1 METQQRKRHV
11 SEIKQVEVVNI
22 ASPTMRST
30 SREISSSLTTVRTSS
45 INKRKLY
52 EGRSMVIESMTNIS
66 VITVKFE
73 ATRIML

>member
-30 SREISSSLTTVRTSS
+30 SREISSGLTTVRTSS
-45 INKRKLY
+45 INKRKLHTTLKEIK
-52 EGRSMVIESMTNIS
+52 EGG
-66 VITVKFE
+66 
-73 ATRIML
+73 RIQVNH